1 VVFEEARKIKN
12 MLIRNIRFAFWKK
25 KVPGEITDMIDLEQE
40 VGVSDATV
48 RAYRS
53 AKTRKEKG
61 EIISELYRETMRQ
74 LVEKFPA
81 LRQYFP
87 EYDIVR
93 YDIWSDIQDQQRYIN
108 MLWDAY
114 RAAETAEE
122 WAIDL
127 IRGEGYR
134 TLDEFRRD
142 IEEEERKLDEMIREL
157 ERVAPPSKP
166 ERKKKPPAEES
177 ERRVR
182 EVERELGRLRNL
194 LETTTAEKL
203 RFYVKARLLEKGV
216 SVADARDVTREL
228 ESDISDLA
236 ARTVKGEI
244 TQREAERRL
253 DELIEERVKRPV
265 LERREVIRQLENE
278 YLAYL
283 REQGVTNVRQVLD
296 AVREDVEALAD
307 EVVAGRLT
315 LDDAIQRVR
324 EIPIPPIA
332 HFRRMPTAP
341 ATPPA
346 VAPPPAEVAPAPRP
360 EVGFLSPAQAADL
373 IWEQYLPQLL
383 TFGLRYVFEQYG
395 RDLGV
400 LEQHLSK
407 IAWRLA
413 TRIRQLGVEM
423 ERRGEMEE
431 KGRLIWAGMGLE
443 RYASEIVWMG
453 IVRPMGK
460 IVPVIWPQLRLF
472 PSVVEALEATGI
484 EGSVARA
491 LAGVVYD
498 YLGIPQHEW
507 TEDVRRCYDALVQ
520 AAGADP

>member
-1 VVFEEARKIKN
+1 MSEPNLKDVIIEVLRQEGRPVPLFALIDALKSEGYIQEDVEQALSELEEKGYVRRILSEGEQAVEFIGESEKVEKTSEKLPEVEEA
-12 MLIRNIRFAFWKK
+12 
-25 KVPGEITDMIDLEQE
+25 
-40 VGVSDATV
+40 
-48 RAYRS
+48 
-53 AKTRKEKG
+53 
-61 EIISELYRETMRQ
+61 
-74 LVEKFPA
+74 
-81 LRQYFP
+81 
-87 EYDIVR
+87 
-93 YDIWSDIQDQQRYIN
+93 
-108 MLWDAY
+108 
-114 RAAETAEE
+114 
-122 WAIDL
+122 
-127 IRGEGYR
+127 
-134 TLDEFRRD
+134 
-142 IEEEERKLDEMIREL
+142 
-157 ERVAPPSKP
+157 
-166 ERKKKPPAEES
+166 
-177 ERRVR
+177 ERRMK

-194 LETTTAEKL
+194 LEITTAEKL
-203 RFYVKARLLEKGV
+203 RFYVKARLLERGV
-216 SVADARDVTREL
+216 SVAEARDITREL

-236 ARTVKGEI
+236 ARTVRGEI
-244 TQREAERRL
+244 TQQEAERRL
-253 DELIEERVKRPV
+253 DELIEEMVRRPV
-265 LERREVIRQLENE
+265 LVRREVIRQLENE

-443 RYASEIVWMG
+443 RYAPEIVWMG

>member
-1 VVFEEARKIKN
+1 MVFEEARKIKN
-12 MLIRNIRFAFWKK
+12 MLIRNIMFAFWKK

-48 RAYRS
+48 RAYRA

-93 YDIWSDIQDQQRYIN
+93 YDIWSDIQDQQGYIN

-114 RAAETAEE
+114 RAAEAGED

-134 TLDEFRRD
+134 TLDEFRQD
-142 IEEEERKLDEMIREL
+142 IEEEERKLEEMIREL
-157 ERVAPPSKP
+157 ERVAPPPKP
-166 ERKKKPPAEES
+166 PKKKPAVEES

-216 SVADARDVTREL
+216 SVADARDITQEL
-228 ESDISDLA
+228 ESDIADLA
-236 ARTVKGEI
+236 ARTVRGEI

-253 DELIEERVKRPV
+253 DELIEERVRRPV
-265 LERREVIRQLENE
+265 VERREVIRQLESE

-283 REQGVTNVRQVLD
+283 REQGVTNVRQVLE

-307 EVVAGRLT
+307 EVIAGRLT

-332 HFRRMPTAP
+332 LFRRVPTAP
-341 ATPPA
+341 APPPA
-346 VAPPPAEVAPAPRP
+346 MAPPPTIVKTEHDILR
-360 EVGFLSPAQAADL
+360 
-373 IWEQYLPQLL
+373 LL
-383 TFGLRYVFEQYG
+383 ERDWSDIVTKGLRDYLSE
-395 RDLGV
+395 RGV
-400 LEQHLSK
+400 TPTKRLLNRFIRACWRVLSTKEPATVREWFITYCPMARK
-407 IAWRLA
+407 IVEMIL
-413 TRIRQLGVEM
+413 TLGVESREFKDWFRDVYEYFKPTI
-423 ERRGEMEE
+423 ERE
-431 KGRLIWAGMGLE
+431 
-443 RYASEIVWMG
+443 
-453 IVRPMGK
+453 
-460 IVPVIWPQLRLF
+460 
-472 PSVVEALEATGI
+472 TGI
-484 EGSVARA
+484 QMPAYEEFYE
-491 LAGVVYD
+491 LFK
-498 YLGIPQHEW
+498 EF
-507 TEDVRRCYDALVQ
+507 LV
-520 AAGADP
+520 